1 MVARR
6 NLPAWRCHF
15 FAFLLQLAKIAT
27 MRTGA
32 TGITIGSFTDYTCY
46 AQITNA

>member
-6 NLPAWRCHF
+6 KLPHWRCHC
-15 FAFLLQLAKIAT
+15 FAFLLQQAKIVT
-27 MRTGA
+27 MRKGA
-32 TGITIGSFTDYTCY
+32 TGITTGSFTDYTCY